1 MVPWCAVCELG
12 CNWARPAPACE
23 GTDTKKA
30 PPEKSGEGAALEEEE
45 EVEGIWRPTR
55 GGGGGDSLV
64 LQSRVSDGG
73 WRQRRRRR
81 SLESCGHQPERYPAL
96 PRTKTPELKEEEEE
110 EREGNEEIP
119 TPAADMGSGE
129 GFIA

>member
-1 MVPWCAVCELG
+1 M
-12 CNWARPAPACE
+12 
-23 GTDTKKA
+23 
-30 PPEKSGEGAALEEEE
+30 
-45 EVEGIWRPTR
+45 
-55 GGGGGDSLV
+55 V

-110 EREGNEEIP
+110 REGNEGIP

>member
-55 GGGGGDSLV
+55 GGGGGGAVVFL
-64 LQSRVSDGG
+64 GI
-73 WRQRRRRR
+73 
-81 SLESCGHQPERYPAL
+81 A
-96 PRTKTPELKEEEEE
+96 EE
-110 EREGNEEIP
+110 GK
-119 TPAADMGSGE
+119 
-129 GFIA
+129 

>member
-1 MVPWCAVCELG
+1 M
-12 CNWARPAPACE
+12 
-23 GTDTKKA
+23 
-30 PPEKSGEGAALEEEE
+30 
-45 EVEGIWRPTR
+45 
-55 GGGGGDSLV
+55 V

-110 EREGNEEIP
+110 EEEEREGNEGIP

>member
-1 MVPWCAVCELG
+1 M
-12 CNWARPAPACE
+12 
-23 GTDTKKA
+23 
-30 PPEKSGEGAALEEEE
+30 
-45 EVEGIWRPTR
+45 
-55 GGGGGDSLV
+55 V

-96 PRTKTPELKEEEEE
+96 PGTKTPELKEEEEE
-110 EREGNEEIP
+110 EEGSERIP